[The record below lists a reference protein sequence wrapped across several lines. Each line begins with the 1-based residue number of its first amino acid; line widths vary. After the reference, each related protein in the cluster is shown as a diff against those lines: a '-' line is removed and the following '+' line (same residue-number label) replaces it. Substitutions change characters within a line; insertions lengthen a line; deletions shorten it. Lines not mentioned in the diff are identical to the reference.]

1 MIKRFLSFLLP
12 VLFLLSC
19 QISEEE
25 KIYQTLSRRQEALQK
40 RDLSLYLSC
49 ISNAYQDKEEDVDR
63 LQKRIEG
70 YFKTFDRITYS
81 SWDRSV
87 QIDGKTAIAIQQF
100 HLEVA
105 KGEKKNRYS
114 GKEALFFKK
123 EGKEWRIIKGLLP

>member
-12 VLFLLSC
+12 VLFLLTC

-49 ISNAYQDKEEDVDR
+49 ISNAYQDKEEDVVR
-63 LQKRIEG
+63 LQKRIEE

-87 QIDGKTAIAIQQF
+87 QIDGETSTVIQQF
-100 HLEVA
+100 YLEVE
-105 KGEKKNRYS
+105 KGEKKNHYS
-114 GKEALFFKK
+114 GKEALFLKK
-123 EGKEWRIIKGLLP
+123 EGKEWKIMKGL

>member
-1 MIKRFLSFLLP
+1 MRKRSLSFLLP
-12 VLFLLSC
+12 VLFLLAC

-25 KIYQTLSRRQEALQK
+25 KINQILNRRQEALQK

-49 ISNAYQDKEEDVDR
+49 ISRAYQDKEEDFYQ

-87 QIDGKTAIAIQQF
+87 QIDGETSTVIQQIY
-100 HLEVA
+100 LEVE
-105 KGEKKNRYS
+105 KGEKKNHYS
-114 GKEALFFKK
+114 GREVLFLKK
-123 EGKEWRIIKGLLP
+123 EGKAWKIVRGL

>member
-12 VLFLLSC
+12 VLFLLTC

-49 ISNAYQDKEEDVDR
+49 ISNAYQDKEEDVVR

-87 QIDGKTAIAIQQF
+87 QIDGETSTVIQQF
-100 HLEVA
+100 YLEVE
-105 KGEKKNRYS
+105 KGEKKNHYS
-114 GKEALFFKK
+114 GKEVLFFKK
-123 EGKEWRIIKGLLP
+123 EGKEWKIMKGL

>member
-12 VLFLLSC
+12 VLFLLTC

-40 RDLSLYLSC
+40 RDLSLYLSS
-49 ISNAYQDKEEDVDR
+49 ISNAYQDKEEDVVR

-87 QIDGKTAIAIQQF
+87 QIDGETSTVIQQF
-100 HLEVA
+100 YLEVE
-105 KGEKKNRYS
+105 KGEKKNHYS
-114 GKEALFFKK
+114 GKEVLFLKK
-123 EGKEWRIIKGLLP
+123 EGKEWKIMKGL